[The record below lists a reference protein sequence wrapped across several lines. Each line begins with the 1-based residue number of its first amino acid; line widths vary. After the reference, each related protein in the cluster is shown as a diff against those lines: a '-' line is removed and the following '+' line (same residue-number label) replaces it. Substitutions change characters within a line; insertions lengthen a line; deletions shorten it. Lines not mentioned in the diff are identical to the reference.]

1 MFIPKSSD
9 SRMRDSSELGTMIG
23 QDAIIE
29 GKLTA
34 KHAVRIDGRLTG
46 ELTSTNTITIGSSG
60 RVEGTLMGENIIMGG
75 QVDGNLKCTG
85 LITLESGSRFVGDL
99 EASRLVIVDGAQFN
113 GRSTMP
119 ASGLS
124 IGSQPK
130 KVRLEPEPLGK
141 TAENS

>member
-1 MFIPKSSD
+1 
-9 SRMRDSSELGTMIG
+9 MRDSSELGTIIG
-23 QDAIIE
+23 QDATIE
-29 GKLTA
+29 GKLSA

-46 ELTSTNTITIGSSG
+46 ELSSTNTVTVGSNG
-60 RVEGTLMGENIIMGG
+60 KVEGTLTGENIILGG
-75 QVDGNLKCTG
+75 QVDGNLKSTG

-119 ASGLS
+119 PSGLS
-124 IGSQPK
+124 ASQPK